1 MKNIVLF
8 IILGMLGITGCS
20 KQANQKE
27 EVVRQELVIA
37 QEGEPKTLDV
47 HNGNDGLSLRIN
59 KQIYSRLV
67 ESDGDMKI
75 QPGLAKSWKNIDDR
89 TLQFSLRENI
99 KFHNGDEFTAED
111 VKFSFERMM
120 KSPRISFILPPI
132 EKIEIVDKY
141 TVNLV
146 TKTPF
151 GPLLAHLSHPAV
163 GIVSKKN
170 IVDNKGDLSVV
181 PIGTGPYKF
190 IEWKSGDKVV
200 LERNEDYFL
209 GKPNF
214 KKLIY
219 RNIVEGSSRT
229 IGLETK
235 ELDVALGISSVDE
248 DTIRTN
254 KHLKILKK
262 PSISYS
268 YIGFN
273 MNNEKFK
280 DLRIRQAINYAIDK
294 QSIIDAILNGS
305 GTLATSPIA
314 PSVFGFTQK
323 TKAYD
328 YDLEKAKKLM
338 NEAGIKELKTSIY
351 ILGGEQY
358 KQIAEVVQANLKEIG
373 IDLEIKVAES
383 SSYFDITGRGDHE
396 MFLGS
401 WGTVT
406 GDADYGLYPMYHSS
420 AKGAAGNRTF
430 YSNKNVDEMLELA
443 KVSVDQ
449 DKRKELY
456 EKIQIEIVNDVPDV
470 MLYNSVITV
479 GVQQDIEGLNIH
491 PVTLHDFNTIFIKN

>member
-1 MKNIVLF
+1 MKNIILF
-8 IILGMLGITGCS
+8 IMVGMLGIIGCS
-20 KQANQKE
+20 KEITKKNRAA
-27 EVVRQELVIA
+27 RQELVIA

-75 QPGLAKSWKNIDDR
+75 IPGLAKTWKNIDNR
-89 TLQFSLRENI
+89 TMQFSLRENV
-99 KFHNGDEFTAED
+99 KFHNGDDFTSED

-120 KSPRISFILPPI
+120 NSPRISFILPPI

-141 TVNLV
+141 TVNLI

-151 GPLLAHLSHPAV
+151 APLLAHLSHPAL
-163 GIVSKKN
+163 GIISKKS
-170 IVDNKGDLSVV
+170 ILEDKVDLTVT

-190 IEWKSGDKVV
+190 LEWKPGDRVV
-200 LERNEDYFL
+200 LEKNENYFL

-214 KKLIY
+214 EKIIY
-219 RNIVEGSSRT
+219 RSIVEASSRT

-235 ELDVALGISSVDE
+235 ELDVALGISTVDE
-248 DTIRTN
+248 ATIRAN

-262 PSISYS
+262 PSISYA

-273 MNNEKFK
+273 MNNEKFR
-280 DLRIRQAINYAIDK
+280 DIRVRQAINYAIDK
-294 QSIIDAILNGS
+294 QSIIDAVLSGS

-314 PSVFGFTQK
+314 PAVFGFTTK
-323 TKAYD
+323 TKAYSF
-328 YDLEKAKKLM
+328 DLKKAKELM
-338 NEAGIKELKTSIY
+338 SEAGIKELKTYIY
-351 ILGGEQY
+351 ILGGEVP
-358 KQIAEVVQANLKEIG
+358 KQIAEIVQANLREIG
-373 IDLEIKVAES
+373 IDMQIRVSES
-383 SSYFDITGRGDHE
+383 SSYFDITGRGEHE

-420 AKGAAGNRTF
+420 AKGSGGNRSF
-430 YSNKNVDEMLELA
+430 YSNKVVDDMLDLA
-443 KVSVDQ
+443 KITVDL
-449 DKRKELY
+449 DKRKDLY
-456 EKIQIEIVNDVPDV
+456 EKIQIDIVNDAPDV

-479 GVQQDIEGLNIH
+479 GVQEDIEGLNIH

>member
-1 MKNIVLF
+1 MKNIILF
-8 IILGMLGITGCS
+8 IMIGMLGIVGCS
-20 KQANQKE
+20 KEITKKNRAA
-27 EVVRQELVIA
+27 RQELVIA

-75 QPGLAKSWKNIDDR
+75 IPGLAKSWKNIDNR
-89 TLQFSLRENI
+89 TMQFSLRENV
-99 KFHNGDEFTAED
+99 KFHNGDDFTSED

-120 KSPRISFILPPI
+120 SSPRISFILPPI

-141 TVNLV
+141 TVNLI

-151 GPLLAHLSHPAV
+151 APLLAHLSHPAL
-163 GIVSKKN
+163 GIVSKKS
-170 IVDNKGDLSVV
+170 ILEDKADLTVT

-190 IEWKSGDKVV
+190 LEWKPGDRVV
-200 LERNEDYFL
+200 LEKNENYFL

-214 KKLIY
+214 EKIIY
-219 RNIVEGSSRT
+219 RSIVEASSRT

-235 ELDVALGISSVDE
+235 ELDVALGISTVDE
-248 DTIRTN
+248 ATIRAN

-262 PSISYS
+262 PSISYA

-273 MNNEKFK
+273 MNNEKFR
-280 DLRIRQAINYAIDK
+280 DIRVRQAINYAIDK
-294 QSIIDAILNGS
+294 QSIIDAVLSGS

-314 PSVFGFTQK
+314 PTVFGFTTK
-323 TKAYD
+323 TKAYSF
-328 YDLEKAKKLM
+328 DLKKAKELM
-338 NEAGIKELKTSIY
+338 SEAGIKELKTYIY
-351 ILGGEQY
+351 ILGGEVP
-358 KQIAEVVQANLKEIG
+358 KQIAEIVQANLKEIG
-373 IDLEIKVAES
+373 IDMQIRVSES
-383 SSYFDITGRGDHE
+383 SSYFDITGRGEHE

-420 AKGAAGNRTF
+420 AKGSGGNRTF
-430 YSNKNVDEMLELA
+430 YSNKVVDNMLDLA
-443 KVSVDQ
+443 KITVDLN
-449 DKRKELY
+449 KRKELY
-456 EKIQIEIVNDVPDV
+456 EKIQIDIVNDAPDV

-479 GVQQDIEGLNIH
+479 GVQDDIEGLNIH